1 MIKLNGHI
9 VTPTIFP
16 DGTSQIW
23 KLPEAKVCNPDA
35 TIEWE
40 FENEAEIIHVL
51 QLADLCNACTA
62 GMDKVKLYMP
72 FLPYARQDKGISNHT
87 TFALKTFLSVLSSQP
102 RFKEIKIIDTHSP
115 SNVSGWGITNNI
127 KNVIP
132 DERIKEVIDEVKP
145 DLIVFPDAGAS
156 MRGYNTQGLTS
167 FNLEKKRNQSTGE
180 IEGLK
185 TALPLNLTGLK
196 LLILDDICDGGKTFI
211 EAAKLL
217 YNMGASEVYLYTTH
231 GLYTKGVSVLKDAG
245 IKRVFNYKG
254 EK

>member
-16 DGTSQIW
+16 DGTSQVW

-62 GMDKVKLYMP
+62 GMNQVKLYMP
-72 FLPYARQDKGISNHT
+72 FLPYARQDKGINNHS
-87 TFALKTFLSVLSSQP
+87 TFALKTFMSILCSQT
-102 RFKEIKIIDTHSP
+102 RFSQIKIIDAHSP
-115 SNVSGWGITNNI
+115 VNATGWARVLNVL
-127 KNVIP
+127 P
-132 DERIKEVIDEVKP
+132 DERIREVIDEVKP
-145 DLIVFPDAGAS
+145 NLIVFPDAGAGQ
-156 MRGYNTQGLTS
+156 RGYNTQGVTS
-167 FNLEKKRNQSTGE
+167 FNLEKKRNQETGE

-185 TALPLNLTGLK
+185 TALPLDLRKLK
-196 LLILDDICDGGKTFI
+196 LLIIDDICDGGKTFI

-217 YNMGASEVYLYTTH
+217 YNLGAAEVHLYTTH
-231 GLYTKGVSVLKDAG
+231 GLYTKGTECLKEAG
-245 IKRVFNYKG
+245 IKRIFNFKG
-254 EK
+254 EV